1 MILHSKPIAY
11 GMGDRCYNDWHYRG
25 SIDTGSDSSL
35 PEKEKEENEFF
46 SEEEFKL

>member
-11 GMGDRCYNDWHYRG
+11 CIGDRDYIGWNHRG
-25 SIDTGSDSSL
+25 SIVIGQ
-35 PEKEKEENEFF
+35 PEEPKEKEEKEFF